1 MLSMINNFRAGN
13 WWIWKGDG
21 TKYYGSNLPALKYN
35 YNLEKIAMVRAAEL
49 AIRTDHLR
57 PDDSY
62 IFEID
67 GVFGENI
74 AWGQTSAKQAY
85 TEWLEENAKTLNGQ
99 GHRYNM
105 LTHACIG
112 IGHAIY
118 KGKHYWVQA
127 FSDYDLT
134 SDYTQPYN
142 SNINVNIDV
151 TDAVLKSMRSR
162 KMDFKVLG
170 WQKDKTGW
178 WYYKEDGSYP
188 KNDWLKINNKWY
200 FFNDKGY
207 MVTGWR
213 KINNRWYY
221 FEQSG
226 AMRTNWNKI
235 KGIWYYFDANGKMV
249 TGWNFINNKWYYFN
263 KSGAMLTNWYK
274 INNKWYYFDHNGA
287 MHTSWLKLNNVW
299 YFFKDSGEM
308 VTGFENI
315 NDSTYCFDE
324 NGAMLTGK
332 HIIEDNEYIF
342 NDNGK
347 LVSGVYLVKL

>member
-1 MLSMINNFRAGN
+1 MLSMINNFRAGS

-35 YNLEKIAMVRAAEL
+35 YNLEKVAMVRAAEL

-62 IFEID
+62 IFEIE

-118 KGKHYWVQA
+118 KGKHYWVQE

-200 FFNDKGY
+200 
-207 MVTGWR
+207 
-213 KINNRWYY
+213 
-221 FEQSG
+221 
-226 AMRTNWNKI
+226 
-235 KGIWYYFDANGKMV
+235 YFDNNGKMV
-249 TGWNFINNKWYYFN
+249 TGWNLINKKWYFFN
-263 KSGAMLTNWYK
+263 TSGSMVTGWNK
-274 INNKWYYFDHNGA
+274 INDIWYYFDHNGA

-332 HIIEDNEYIF
+332 HIIEDNKYIF